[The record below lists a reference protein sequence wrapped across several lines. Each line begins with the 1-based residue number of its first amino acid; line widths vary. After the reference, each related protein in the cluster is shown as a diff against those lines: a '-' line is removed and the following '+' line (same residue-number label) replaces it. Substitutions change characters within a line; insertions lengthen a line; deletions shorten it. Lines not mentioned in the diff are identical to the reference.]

1 MVYFILTLC
10 KSFRRVL
17 ESMAEAL
24 YDLIYLL
31 LTDDERGAEG
41 YAVPRQRSD
50 NQAVLLCPLH

>member
-1 MVYFILTLC
+1 MIDNCAMVYFILTLC

-24 YDLIYLL
+24 DDLIYLL

-41 YAVPRQRSD
+41 ARGQ
-50 NQAVLLCPLH
+50 LILK